1 MQIPVREG
9 AAYGTWTTFGNAA
22 ASLARGALAR
32 TTGRQ
37 AGVPGLIF
45 SLSAKGTVGS
55 NMSAGQRKASWLP
68 AIVAMLVLVLVA
80 TDLFLVATDLF
91 MTSIATTALVDAFDA
106 SAGMLQAAIALF
118 SLALASFRILAGKLG
133 GIYGEK
139 RVFQIGL
146 VICGISALSL
156 SLLVSISEFTM
167 RRSVAAAS
175 GR

>member
-1 MQIPVREG
+1 MREG
-9 AAYGTWTTFGNAA
+9 AAYGIWTTFGNAR
-22 ASLARGALAR
+22 ASSVRDALAR

-37 AGVPGLIF
+37 AGVAGLIF
-45 SLSAKGTVGS
+45 LLSGKGTVGS
-55 NMSAGQRKASWLP
+55 NMTARQRKASCLL
-68 AIVAMLVLVLVA
+68 AIAATPIMVLVA
-80 TDLFLVATDLF
+80 MDLF
-91 MTSIATTALVDAFDA
+91 MTPIATTALVDAFDA

-133 GIYGEK
+133 EIYGEK

-146 VICGISALSL
+146 VLCGISALSL

>member
-37 AGVPGLIF
+37 AGAPGLIF

-68 AIVAMLVLVLVA
+68 AIAATLVMVLVA
-80 TDLFLVATDLF
+80 MDLF
-91 MTSIATTALVDAFDA
+91 MTPFAITALVDAFDA

-133 GIYGEK
+133 EIYGEK

-146 VICGISALSL
+146 VLCGISALSL

>member
-37 AGVPGLIF
+37 AGVAGVIF
-45 SLSAKGTVGS
+45 LLSAKGTVGS
-55 NMSAGQRKASWLP
+55 NMTAGQRKASWLP
-68 AIVAMLVLVLVA
+68 AIAATLVMVLVA
-80 TDLFLVATDLF
+80 MDLF
-91 MTSIATTALVDAFDA
+91 MMPIATTALVEEFDT

-118 SLALASFRILAGKLG
+118 SLFLASLCILGGKLG
-133 GIYGEK
+133 DIYGEE
-139 RVFQIGL
+139 RVFKIGL
-146 VICGISALSL
+146 VLYGISALSL
-156 SLLVSISEFTM
+156 SLLVSISEFPM